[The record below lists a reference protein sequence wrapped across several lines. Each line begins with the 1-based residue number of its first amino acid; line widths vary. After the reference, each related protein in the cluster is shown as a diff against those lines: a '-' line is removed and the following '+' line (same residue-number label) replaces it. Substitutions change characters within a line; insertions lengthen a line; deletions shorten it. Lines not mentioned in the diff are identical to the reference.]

1 MLRRQFLFLSAL
13 AGGLSLL
20 SSTPSRGD
28 NHSLVDPKASIA
40 HQLKLLQAGDV
51 DKLKECFTLR
61 QKNKITKELVAS
73 SQQAATHMSIDDLIK
88 TIQMGGGE
96 GQKTAKTTMKNG
108 RTLTPLILTDGKWL
122 SDTIWFK

>member
-20 SSTPSRGD
+20 ASTPSRGD
-28 NHSLVDPKASIA
+28 NHSLADPKTSIA
-40 HQLKLLQAGDV
+40 HQLKLLQTGDA

-88 TIQMGGGE
+88 TIQMGEFE
-96 GQKTAKTTMKNG
+96 GQKTAKITMQNG
-108 RTLTPLILTDGKWL
+108 RTLTTLILTDGKWL